1 MKIINSVSLSLCFV
15 VTLAVLMTLASVV
28 TRQWDGN
35 HFINQSPL
43 LMYIFDFLCSVI
55 TFGHY

>member
-35 HFINQSPL
+35 HFIKINP
-43 LMYIFDFLCSVI
+43 
-55 TFGHY
+55 HYSCTYLISCVV